1 MISKKKG
8 SGGGCMMF
16 KIFLYS
22 LLFYFTG
29 NRDFLRMKKRVYEK
43 KIEEIDRI
51 LMDLR
56 IKGV

>member
-1 MISKKKG
+1 
-8 SGGGCMMF
+8 MMF

-43 KIEEIDRI
+43 KIEEIDKI
-51 LMDLR
+51 LADLR
-56 IKGV
+56 CRGL

>member
-1 MISKKKG
+1 
-8 SGGGCMMF
+8 MMF

-56 IKGV
+56 CRGL